1 MIYNIGMSFTPI
13 PPHDKLQ
20 REDEV
25 RIGEVWIPNRIV
37 LAPMAGIT
45 DKAFRLIARAH
56 GCGLVYTE
64 MVSAKALT
72 YNNQKTRSLL
82 DLTGEQ
88 PPIAVQLFGSEPEV
102 MAEGASI
109 AVQEGAD
116 IVDVNMGCP
125 VPKIVRNGEGSALL
139 ADPGKA
145 CRIVRAIA
153 DAVNVPVTVKMRI
166 GWDRSNI
173 VATDLAKRLEEAGAS
188 AIAVHGRTRDQYY
201 SGKADWNAIREV
213 KKAVTV
219 PVIGNGD
226 IWVPADAARMLEETG
241 CDAVMLGRGVL
252 GNPWLVSNT
261 LRFLNGEEPVMVGEE
276 QKIQA
281 AIRHLDLAIELKGE
295 RAAVLEMRKH
305 LAWYLK
311 GLPHTAHLKES
322 IFKAKTRAEITCLF
336 EEYLRQL
343 KTRDGR

>member
-1 MIYNIGMSFTPI
+1 
-13 PPHDKLQ
+13 
-20 REDEV
+20 V

-72 YNNQKTRSLL
+72 YRNQKTRSLL
-82 DLTGEQ
+82 DLAGEQ

-109 AVQEGAD
+109 AVQAGAD

-125 VPKIVRNGEGSALL
+125 VPKIVKNGEGSALL

-173 VATDLAKRLEEAGAS
+173 VAADLAKRLEESGAS
-188 AIAVHGRTRDQYY
+188 AIAVHGRTREQYY
-201 SGKADWNAIREV
+201 SGKADWDAIREV

-261 LRFLNGEEPVMVGEE
+261 LRFLNGEEPVLVGEE
-276 QKIQA
+276 QKIRA
-281 AIRHLDLAIELKGE
+281 AIRHLDLAVELKGE
-295 RAAVLEMRKH
+295 QAAVLEMRKH

-311 GLPHTAHLKES
+311 GLPHTAHLKDS
-322 IFKAKTRAEITCLF
+322 IFKAKTRAEIVRLF
-336 EEYLRQL
+336 EEYLRQP
-343 KTRDGR
+343 KARYGR